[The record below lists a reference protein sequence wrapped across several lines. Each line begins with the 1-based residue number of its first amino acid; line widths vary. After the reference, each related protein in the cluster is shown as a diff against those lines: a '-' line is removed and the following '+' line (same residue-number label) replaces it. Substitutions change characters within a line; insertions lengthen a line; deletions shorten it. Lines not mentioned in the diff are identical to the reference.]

1 MGRSGRCIL
10 EFHRTFRWLPS
21 RVPLQMPIFLDR
33 HNMVELSAK
42 EVAKLHVKDLE
53 VQDKYGVKFL
63 TYWYDAERRT
73 TFCLVD
79 APDKETADKVH
90 AEAHGHVANE
100 MIAVDLSAVEAFL
113 GRIQDP
119 LSAKTAPLNEPAFR
133 AIMFTDMVGSIEMT
147 VQLGDTMAVELLR
160 AHDAIIRRC
169 LEHYRGCEVK
179 HLGDGIMAS
188 FDDAPAAVACAIEI
202 QEKLV
207 SYNKNSETP
216 IHVRIGIHAGEP
228 VEESDDLFGSAVQ
241 MAARICDI
249 AQADAILV
257 SREVRDACTNVD
269 LEFAPAGSEALKGFS
284 EPVPLFSPAC

>member
-1 MGRSGRCIL
+1 
-10 EFHRTFRWLPS
+10 
-21 RVPLQMPIFLDR
+21 MPIFLDR
-33 HNMVELSAK
+33 HDMVESSAK

-100 MIAVDLSAVEAFL
+100 MIAVDLSSVEAFL

-119 LSAKTAPLNEPAFR
+119 LSAKTVPINESAFR

-160 AHDAIIRRC
+160 AHDAINPAVFGTLSRLRGKTFGRRHYGVIRR
-169 LEHYRGCEVK
+169 RTGCGRV
-179 HLGDGIMAS
+179 
-188 FDDAPAAVACAIEI
+188 C
-202 QEKLV
+202 
-207 SYNKNSETP
+207 N
-216 IHVRIGIHAGEP
+216 
-228 VEESDDLFGSAVQ
+228 
-241 MAARICDI
+241 
-249 AQADAILV
+249 
-257 SREVRDACTNVD
+257 
-269 LEFAPAGSEALKGFS
+269 
-284 EPVPLFSPAC
+284 

>member
-1 MGRSGRCIL
+1 
-10 EFHRTFRWLPS
+10 
-21 RVPLQMPIFLDR
+21 MPIFLDR
-33 HNMVELSAK
+33 HDVVEYSAE
-42 EVAKLHVKDLE
+42 EVAKLHLKDLE

-79 APDKETADKVH
+79 APDRETADKVH
-90 AEAHGHVANE
+90 AEAHGHVANQ
-100 MIAVDLSAVEAFL
+100 MISVDLSAVEAFL

-119 LSAKTAPLNEPAFR
+119 LSTRTVPINESAFR
-133 AIMFTDMVGSIEMT
+133 AIMFTDMVGSTEMT
-147 VQLGDTMAVELLR
+147 LRLGDTKAMELLR

-169 LEHYRGCEVK
+169 LEHHRGSEIK

-188 FDDAPAAVACAIEI
+188 FDDAPAAVASAIEI
-202 QEKLV
+202 QEKFA

-228 VEESDDLFGSAVQ
+228 VEEGDDLFGSAVQ

-257 SREVRDACTNVD
+257 SCEVRDACTNAD
-269 LEFAPAGSEALKGFS
+269 LEFAPAGSETLKGFL
-284 EPVPLFSPAC
+284 EAVALFSPAH

>member
-1 MGRSGRCIL
+1 
-10 EFHRTFRWLPS
+10 
-21 RVPLQMPIFLDR
+21 MPIFLDR
-33 HNMVELSAK
+33 HDVVEFSAE

-53 VQDKYGVKFL
+53 VQGKYGVKFL

-119 LSAKTAPLNEPAFR
+119 PSAKTMPIDDSAFR
-133 AIMFTDMVGSIEMT
+133 AIMFTDIVGSTEMT
-147 VQLGDTMAVELLR
+147 AQLGDTMAVELLR

-169 LEHYRGCEVK
+169 LEHHRGSEVK

-188 FDDAPAAVACAIEI
+188 FVDAPASVACAIEI
-202 QEKLV
+202 QEELA
-207 SYNKNSETP
+207 SYNEASETP
-216 IHVRIGIHAGEP
+216 IRVRIGIHAGEP
-228 VEESDDLFGSAVQ
+228 VEEGDDLFGSAVQ

-257 SREVRDACTNVD
+257 SREVRDACAGVD
-269 LEFAPAGSEALKGFS
+269 LGFAPAGSEKLKGFS
-284 EPVPLFSPAC
+284 EPVQLFSPAH

>member
-1 MGRSGRCIL
+1 
-10 EFHRTFRWLPS
+10 
-21 RVPLQMPIFLDR
+21 MPIFLDR
-33 HNMVELSAK
+33 HDVVEFSAE

-53 VQDKYGVKFL
+53 IQDQYGVKFL

-79 APDKETADKVH
+79 APDKETADRVH
-90 AEAHGHVANE
+90 AEAHGHVANQ

-119 LSAKTAPLNEPAFR
+119 PSAKTKPIDDSAFR
-133 AIMFTDMVGSIEMT
+133 AIMFTDMVGSTEMT
-147 VQLGDTMAVELLR
+147 AQLGDAMSIELLR

-169 LEHYRGCEVK
+169 LEHHRGSEVK

-188 FDDAPAAVACAIEI
+188 FDDATASVACAIRI
-202 QEKLV
+202 QKEFA
-207 SYNKNSETP
+207 SYNQNSQTP
-216 IHVRIGIHAGEP
+216 IHVRIGIHVGEP
-228 VEESDDLFGSAVQ
+228 VAEGHDLFGSAVQ

-257 SREVRDACTNVD
+257 SREVRDACTGAD
-269 LEFAPAGSEALKGFS
+269 LVFEPTSSKRLKGFS
-284 EPVPLFSPAC
+284 EPVPLFFPAR